1 MTDIRRPVN
10 GAADAVRML
19 RLQPFRQLDKH
30 ALTSYCRNV
39 QILIVCLRRTKTG
52 RPGNTCLQFVT
63 GLIEQVQTGAEDGI
77 VNQVMVIQTEAGQ
90 EYKLIHFPFVLHKSA
105 GNAHILFHI
114 TVITGHNIVQGVVL
128 ILQPGGKSSRRE

>member
-39 QILIVCLRRTKTG
+39 QILIVCLRRTKPVDQVI
-52 RPGNTCLQFVT
+52 RACSLSL
-63 GLIEQVQTGAEDGI
+63 GL
-77 VNQVMVIQTEAGQ
+77 
-90 EYKLIHFPFVLHKSA
+90 
-105 GNAHILFHI
+105 
-114 TVITGHNIVQGVVL
+114 
-128 ILQPGGKSSRRE
+128 

>member
-39 QILIVCLRRTKTG
+39 QVFIISLRRTETG
-52 RPGNTCLQFVT
+52 GPGDARL
-63 GLIEQVQTGAEDGI
+63 
-77 VNQVMVIQTEAGQ
+77 
-90 EYKLIHFPFVLHKSA
+90 
-105 GNAHILFHI
+105 
-114 TVITGHNIVQGVVL
+114 
-128 ILQPGGKSSRRE
+128 

>member
-39 QILIVCLRRTKTG
+39 QILIVCLRCTETG
-52 RPGNTCLQFVT
+52 GPGDARL
-63 GLIEQVQTGAEDGI
+63 
-77 VNQVMVIQTEAGQ
+77 
-90 EYKLIHFPFVLHKSA
+90 
-105 GNAHILFHI
+105 
-114 TVITGHNIVQGVVL
+114 
-128 ILQPGGKSSRRE
+128 